1 MSKYDKNKTIATSC
15 LRRKMENQS
24 INSSK
29 DKKNGSRLKG
39 IKDGVSHNITW
50 MFRGSKLLY
59 SHHVT
64 EYIV

>member
-1 MSKYDKNKTIATSC
+1 MSKYDVTC
-15 LRRKMENQS
+15 LAEC

-29 DKKNGSRLKG
+29 DKKNSSRLKG
-39 IKDGVSHNITW
+39 IKDGVSRNIKW
-50 MFRGSKLLY
+50 MFKGSKLLY